1 MCIDQLDVGRIYETI
16 NNIIKDFLN
25 YGHFLSQSIVSNLP
39 VTYESVIIQDLP
51 EYAKHIAG
59 IYCHWQGWC

>member
-1 MCIDQLDVGRIYETI
+1 MYIDQLDVGRIYETI

-25 YGHFLSQSIVSNLP
+25 YGHFPSQSIVSNLP

>member
-16 NNIIKDFLN
+16 NNIIKDFLK

-51 EYAKHIAG
+51 EYAKNIAG

>member
-1 MCIDQLDVGRIYETI
+1 MCIDQLDVGICETI

-25 YGHFLSQSIVSNLP
+25 HEHFPSQSIVSNLP
-39 VTYESVIIQDLP
+39 VTYESVIIQDFP

-59 IYCHWQGWC
+59 IYCYWQGWC

>member
-1 MCIDQLDVGRIYETI
+1 MCIDQLGVGRIYETI

-51 EYAKHIAG
+51 EYAKRIAG